1 MMPSLTASLG
11 TALSRSQK
19 PHAGKSVLETARRK
33 GPASFF
39 LESTLDSL
47 WQSPCW
53 RVFSPLAFHLLDYL
67 SSLPSSPEARTQA
80 GGDMHRSHT
89 PD

>member
-1 MMPSLTASLG
+1 MMPSLIASLG

-19 PHAGKSVLETARRK
+19 PHAGRSVLETARRK

-39 LESTLDSL
+39 LESTGDYL
-47 WQSPCW
+47 WPSPCW
-53 RVFSPLAFHLLDYL
+53 RVFSPLAFHLLDCL
-67 SSLPSSPEARTQA
+67 SSLASSLEAITQA
-80 GGDMHRSHT
+80 GGDTHRSHS